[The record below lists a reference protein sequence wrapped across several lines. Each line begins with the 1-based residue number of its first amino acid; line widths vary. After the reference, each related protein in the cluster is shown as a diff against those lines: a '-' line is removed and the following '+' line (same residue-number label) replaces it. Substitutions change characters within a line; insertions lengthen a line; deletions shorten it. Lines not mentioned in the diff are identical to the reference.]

1 MEFTEQGKRLSHC
14 HVCPSGSVLSVCAG
28 AGARALPGG
37 LREPPSEELRGL
49 GSRGERGKEKGL
61 GGEPEQ
67 KQRVMILFPF
77 ILFYFIISISPHP
90 CVFFPPAN
98 PLGATL
104 AKRDA
109 FFIQPPRPG
118 SVKLHFFSEALLRG
132 KKKLEATDRQMLLV
146 VVLFFVVTP
155 SVFKIVVIFISA

>member
-1 MEFTEQGKRLSHC
+1 MIAWNSPSKVTAPALPCLSVG
-14 HVCPSGSVLSVCAG
+14 VCPLCVCGCVSEG
-28 AGARALPGG
+28 AAGG
-37 LREPPSEELRGL
+37 LREPPSEELRGH

-61 GGEPEQ
+61 RGKPEQ
-67 KQRVMILFPF
+67 KQRVVILFHF
-77 ILFYFIISISPHP
+77 IVLIRPSTP
-90 CVFFPPAN
+90 VFFPPAN

-132 KKKLEATDRQMLLV
+132 KKKERK
-146 VVLFFVVTP
+146 
-155 SVFKIVVIFISA
+155 KIRSHGSPNAFSCGVIFCCHILRF